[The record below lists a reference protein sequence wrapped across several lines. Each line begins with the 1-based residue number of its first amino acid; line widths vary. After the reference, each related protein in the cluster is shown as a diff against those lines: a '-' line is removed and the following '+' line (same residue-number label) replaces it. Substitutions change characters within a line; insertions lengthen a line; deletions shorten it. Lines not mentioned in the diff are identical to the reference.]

1 MTKHTKAEQRKPQ
14 NTSHMVRRENIGFHN
29 SQIVFVLLCFLQTV
43 PPPTVFSHWVSRP
56 HFYLVCG
63 WVLRF
68 GLAASTARLCALGDV
83 GALRGFVAVVC
94 ACFGAAAAARAR
106 RLFLSGNAG
115 WPRGSRAA
123 AALRCI
129 CKGGDDGAVQR
140 AGVCVCGG
148 SCGSGSVVRCGCGC
162 GA

>member
-1 MTKHTKAEQRKPQ
+1 MDFTIPK
-14 NTSHMVRRENIGFHN
+14 S
-29 SQIVFVLLCFLQTV
+29 SLCFFVSSKPFHHQL
-43 PPPTVFSHWVSRP
+43 FSPIGSQDLTSIWFVD
-56 HFYLVCG
+56 G
-63 WVLRF
+63 VLRF
-68 GLAASTARLCALGDV
+68 GLAAFTARLCALGDV
-83 GALRGFVAVVC
+83 GALCGFVTVVC